1 MSIIAGVT
9 PVSEPTAGPGRSAAL
24 LKAGIQAETQVGP
37 QAGNPSAAKL
47 GLGLLIAL
55 VVGSILGSGI
65 FGLPQ
70 NMAAGAGAGAILI
83 GWAITGVGMLML
95 AFTYQ
100 MLALRKPALDNGV
113 YAYARALSGEYVGFN
128 AAWGYWVSAWIGNV
142 GYLVAAFSALG
153 YFYPAFG
160 EGNTLAAVLG
170 ASVVVWVVHAMVLRG
185 IQGAAVLN
193 AVVTLAKVVPLLLF
207 IVLVAMTFQVTTL
220 QLDFWGAPE
229 LGSVLDQVRSTMLV
243 TVWVFIGIEGAS
255 VYSARAANRADVGRA
270 TVIGFLVCLGLLMG
284 VSVLSLGIA
293 AQPELAAMKNPSMAP
308 VLERVVGTWGA
319 VLVYLGL
326 IVSVGGGFLAWTLLA
341 AESLFTPAGGG
352 RSPNTPG
359 AAGGA
364 ANTPG
369 AAGGSANTPDSAGV
383 MPKWLGTQNA
393 KGVPANAL
401 WLTNG
406 MVQLFLILTLW
417 SKASYLAL
425 ISLSTAMIL
434 IPYLFSASY
443 GLKLAWTGEGQAT
456 GARVARGAI
465 GFTALAAI
473 YCVWLLYAAGFKY
486 LLLSALL
493 YAPGAV
499 VYLWAKKEH
508 SQRPFTGREWVILA
522 GLVLLAAVSA
532 GMLATGRLSL

>member
-1 MSIIAGVT
+1 MSSVVKPSPA
-9 PVSEPTAGPGRSAAL
+9 PVSPAAAVPAASALPAAAAG
-24 LKAGIQAETQVGP
+24 
-37 QAGNPSAAKL
+37 KL
-47 GLGLLIAL
+47 GLGLLVAL
-55 VVGSILGSGI
+55 VVGSIVGSGI

-83 GWAITGVGMLML
+83 GWAITGTGMLML

-142 GYLVAAFSALG
+142 GYLVAAFGALG

-207 IVLVAMTFQVTTL
+207 IVLVAMAFQVTTFR
-220 QLDFWGAPE
+220 LDFWGAPA

-255 VYSARAANRADVGRA
+255 VYSARAAHRADVGRA
-270 TVIGFLVCLGLLMG
+270 TVIGFLICLALLMS
-284 VSVLSLGIA
+284 VSVLSLGVA
-293 AQPELAAMKNPSMAP
+293 TQPELASMKNPSMAP
-308 VLERVVGTWGA
+308 VLERAVGSWGA

-326 IVSVGGGFLAWTLLA
+326 IVSVGGGFLAWMLLA
-341 AESLFTPAGGG
+341 AESLFTPATG
-352 RSPNTPG
+352 
-359 AAGGA
+359 
-364 ANTPG
+364 
-369 AAGGSANTPDSAGV
+369 GV
-383 MPKWLGTQNA
+383 MPAWLGQQNA

-434 IPYLFSASY
+434 IPYLFSACY
-443 GLKLAWTGEGQAT
+443 GLKLAWTGQGDAMLATAGMKGEGS
-456 GARVARGAI
+456 ARNASNARGAI
-465 GFTALAAI
+465 GFTALAAL
-473 YCVWLLYAAGFKY
+473 YCLWLLYAAGLKY

-499 VYLWAKKEH
+499 VYLWAKKQAK
-508 SQRPFTGREWVILA
+508 QRPFSGAEWVVLA
-522 GLVLLAAVSA
+522 GLLVLAAASA
-532 GMLATGRLSL
+532 AMLASGRLAL

>member
-1 MSIIAGVT
+1 VPRTLESIVNKPIVPATPPGVAAAGRPST
-9 PVSEPTAGPGRSAAL
+9 PATSKPTAEAPGR
-24 LKAGIQAETQVGP
+24 
-37 QAGNPSAAKL
+37 L
-47 GLGLLIAL
+47 GLALLIAL
-55 VVGSILGSGI
+55 VVGSIVGSGI

-70 NMAAGAGAGAILI
+70 NMAVGAGAGAIVI
-83 GWAITGVGMLML
+83 GWAITGFGMLML
-95 AFTYQ
+95 ALTYQ

-160 EGNTLAAVLG
+160 EGNTFSAVLG
-170 ASVVVWVVHAMVLRG
+170 ASVVVWVVHALVLRG

-207 IVLVAMTFQVTTL
+207 IALVAMAFQVDTFR
-220 QLDFWGAPE
+220 LDFWGGAQ

-255 VYSARAANRADVGRA
+255 VYSARAARREDVGRA
-270 TVIGFLVCLGLLMG
+270 TVIGFLICLALLMG
-284 VSVLSLGIA
+284 VSLLSLGIFT
-293 AQPELAAMKNPSMAP
+293 QPELAGLKNPSMAP
-308 VLERVVGTWGA
+308 VLEKVVGTWGA
-319 VLVYLGL
+319 VLIYVGL

-352 RSPNTPG
+352 
-359 AAGGA
+359 
-364 ANTPG
+364 
-369 AAGGSANTPDSAGV
+369 V
-383 MPKWLGTQNA
+383 MPRWLGEQNA
-393 KGVPANAL
+393 QGVPAHAL

-406 MVQLFLILTLW
+406 MVQLFLLLTLW

-434 IPYLFSASY
+434 IPYLFSAAY
-443 GLKLAWTGEGQAT
+443 GLKLAWQGD
-456 GARVARGAI
+456 GAKLPEVAAHHPTRDIPIA
-465 GFTALAAI
+465 ALAAV
-473 YCVWLLYAAGFKY
+473 YCLWLLYAAGLKY

-499 VYLWAKKEH
+499 VFLLARR
-508 SQRPFTGREWVILA
+508 QRNERAFTGRERLILVALLVLA
-522 GLVLLAAVSA
+522 GASAWLLW
-532 GMLATGRLSL
+532 TDRLSL